1 MAYKINLHDTHRTP
15 YNNATITARPA
26 TGGSTDPVTF
36 EDYAGS
42 PLGTEIHTNARGFLC
57 DANGALYTNG
67 VFVPMDSV
75 ITVTLKDG
83 TTTSWVVT
91 KDNTVAINDA
101 KLWNADK
108 TKILFTANA
117 DKDFILSYYDLSDRP
132 LINEWG
138 TEEQTVEIDAVTD
151 TLNVAKLTR
160 VIHLWSQLNYEDFDD
175 DPVNDPE
182 VVLNLVST
190 VTPPCFGQRF
200 SVLNS
205 CRFRVKLVNSDGTF
219 IATVEPW
226 TTKQISAIATTDGTG
241 IFFHDDHARMGYAG
255 YSQGLTLCNSDP
267 LVINDYTADILFL
280 RDDADTPQD
289 TARII
294 TVRQDLTYSRQITLW
309 WQPRQGKGCC
319 QNLILQSEDGFQFAK
334 LHPYSPVTYMFRQ
347 GNTIGNS
354 NAPVE
359 FCGKESENFG
369 LHDDYDVTLTNIA
382 GAYHSYPYIRWPTGA
397 TSVSV
402 LIANAIAGGA
412 DLASSPIVTLHLA
425 INQVEVFDQ
434 LVRVQIPNFNDSAGK
449 WLRIRFVLHK
459 VRPDGSTDAV
469 AVYESVD
476 GQDIGTDTQVFN
488 STIGGLLKV
497 AGGMVGFFQQ
507 T

>member
-36 EDYAGS
+36 EDYSGQ
-42 PLGTEIHTNARGFLC
+42 PIGTEVHTNARGFLC
-57 DANGALYTNG
+57 DANGALYTSG
-67 VFVPMDSV
+67 VFVPVDSV
-75 ITVTLKDG
+75 VTVTLKDG
-83 TTTSWVVT
+83 TTTSWVVS
-91 KDNTVAINDA
+91 KDNTTAINDA

-138 TEEQTVEIDAVTD
+138 TEEQTVEIEAVTD
-151 TLNVAKLTR
+151 SLNVAKLTR

-182 VVLNLVST
+182 VVLTLIST

-205 CRFRVKLVNSDGTF
+205 CGFRVKLMNTDGTF

-255 YSQGLTLCNSDP
+255 HTEGLTLCNSDP
-267 LVINDYTADILFL
+267 LIINDYTADILFL
-280 RDDADTPQD
+280 HDDADAPQD
-289 TARII
+289 TARIV
-294 TVRQDLTYSRQITLW
+294 TVKQNLSYARNIVLW
-309 WQPRQGKGCC
+309 WQPKQGKGYC
-319 QNLILQSEDGFQFAK
+319 QNLILQSENGFQFAK
-334 LHPYSPVTYMFRQ
+334 LHPYSPVTYMFPQ
-347 GNTIGNS
+347 GTTIDVTQ
-354 NAPVE
+354 APVE

-369 LHDDYDVTLTNIA
+369 LHDGYDVTLTNVA
-382 GAYHSYPYIRWPTGA
+382 GAFHSYPYVRWPTGA
-397 TSVSV
+397 TSVSI
-402 LIANAIAGGA
+402 LITNALSGGS
-412 DLASSPIVTLHLA
+412 DLASAPLVTLHLA

-434 LVRVQIPNFNDSAGK
+434 LVRIQFPNFDGSSGNY
-449 WLRIRFVLHK
+449 LRLRFVLHK
-459 VRPDGSTDAV
+459 VAPDGSTDPMN
-469 AVYESVD
+469 VYESVD
-476 GQDIGTDTQVFN
+476 GQEIGADTQVIN

-497 AGGMVGFFQQ
+497 AGGVAGFFQQ